1 MKEWLWGIRK
11 QVSLLI
17 DHGHTHAR
25 RYPLG
30 MVMDETRIVVQ
41 RVNNGYAT
49 QAVLLQ
55 GAVSGVISK
64 KANKGFKEQIDRL
77 LEK

>member
-1 MKEWLWGIRK
+1 MIGWLWGIRR

-17 DHGHTHAR
+17 EHGHVHAR

-30 MVMDETRIVVQ
+30 MVMDEAKIAVE

-55 GAVSGVISK
+55 SAVSGVISK
-64 KANKGFKEQIDRL
+64 KANKEFKKQVDLL